1 MEGAE
6 HYETPEDHTL
16 WNLVEPGDNSS
27 ITWAGG
33 GTTVPDPVGLY
44 HRPSRQPLE
53 CCSIKGGGGGTTV
66 RDPWDT
72 TLDFP
77 VLRGNAAVSTEG
89 EGSQQYQT
97 PYDHILYNL
106 VKAGDNSCIT

>member
-16 WNLVEPGDNSS
+16 RNLVEPGNNSS

-53 CCSIKGGGGGTTV
+53 YCSIKGGGGGTTV

-97 PYDHILYNL
+97 PYDHILYNF